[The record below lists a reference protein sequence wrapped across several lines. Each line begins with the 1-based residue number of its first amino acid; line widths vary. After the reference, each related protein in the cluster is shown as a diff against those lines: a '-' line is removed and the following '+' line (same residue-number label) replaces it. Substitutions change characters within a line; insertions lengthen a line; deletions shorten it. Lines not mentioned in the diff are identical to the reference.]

1 MLPGR
6 SLNPRVQRELR
17 HANHLMA
24 VGQHLN
30 AAEIFK
36 DIATRALDIGIVYP
50 APMLFMQAAHAYL
63 LGEAYDQS
71 MEQATQGLDLLAG
84 QERSGALSH
93 EGKRYIEALEAA
105 GRSDDAKSI
114 RTWLQDKLVGAP
126 PEPDDGASLPE
137 KCPYCDASLSLEQ
150 IETGRSR
157 AAECQYCG
165 SVVLPRDK

>member
-1 MLPGR
+1 
-6 SLNPRVQRELR
+6 
-17 HANHLMA
+17 MA

-63 LGEAYDQS
+63 FGEAFEQS
-71 MEQATQGLDLLAG
+71 IEQANQGMELLAG
-84 QERSGALSH
+84 QERAGALSH
-93 EGKRYIEALEAA
+93 EGKRYVEALEVA
-105 GRSDDAKSI
+105 GRQEDAKTI
-114 RTWLQDKLVGAP
+114 RAWLQDKLVGAP
-126 PEPDDGASLPE
+126 AEASDSSSLPE
-137 KCPYCDASLSLEQ
+137 KCPYCGASLSLEQ

-165 SVVLPRDK
+165 SVVLPREQ